1 MYKKA
6 GIVIAVI
13 LVVAGII
20 AISISSCRGDD
31 LVKVNNLNETSE
43 VVDEQSNVNQ
53 DSETDQN
60 IKDVEQSS
68 KVPVTTQSE
77 LPVDTTKESSV
88 VESIDSERA
97 GGSDTSVFESKSE
110 EKPKEQSK
118 TESSLSSEDQSLLEE
133 LSNYSEESSK
143 LESKGNETSETSE
156 TSKKQDEFTNEFIEI
171 EKDSIKY
178 ENTDKNIYGVVK
190 GTKMFYSD
198 NCLYTAIVILGEDG
212 YSYNY
217 FVPLVSYEGLET
229 GTKLKLKVRTYFDD
243 GVSIKQ
249 VLSVEVA

>member
-13 LVVAGII
+13 LVVAGIL

-43 VVDEQSNVNQ
+43 VVDEQLNVNQ

-68 KVPVTTQSE
+68 NVPVTTQSE

-88 VESIDSERA
+88 AESVDSESI
-97 GGSDTSVFESKSE
+97 GGSDTSVVESKSE

-118 TESSLSSEDQSLLEE
+118 TESSLLSEDQSLLEE

-156 TSKKQDEFTNEFIEI
+156 TSKQQDEFTNEFIEI
-171 EKDSIKY
+171 EKDSLKY
-178 ENTDKNIYGVVK
+178 ESTDKEMLGVVK
-190 GTKMFYSD
+190 GTKMFYCND
-198 NCLYTAIVILGEDG
+198 CLYTSIVILGEDG
-212 YSYNY
+212 TSYTY
-217 FVPLVSYEGLET
+217 FVPLETYEGLKT
-229 GTKLKLKVRTYFDD
+229 GTKLKMKVRVYFDE
-243 GVSIKQ
+243 GVSMSQI
-249 VLSVEVA
+249 LSVEIA

>member
-13 LVVAGII
+13 LVVAGIL

-88 VESIDSERA
+88 AESVDSESI
-97 GGSDTSVFESKSE
+97 GGSDTSVVESKSE

-133 LSNYSEESSK
+133 LSNYSDESSK
-143 LESKGNETSETSE
+143 PESKSNETSETL
-156 TSKKQDEFTNEFIEI
+156 KQQDEFTNEFIEI
-171 EKDSIKY
+171 EKDSLKY
-178 ENTDKNIYGVVK
+178 ESTDKEMLGVVK
-190 GTKMFYSD
+190 GTKMFYCND
-198 NCLYTAIVILGEDG
+198 CLYTSLVILGEDG
-212 YSYNY
+212 TSYTY
-217 FVPLVSYEGLET
+217 FVPLETYEGLKT
-229 GTKLKLKVRTYFDD
+229 GTKLKMKVRVYFDE
-243 GVSIKQ
+243 GVSMSQI
-249 VLSVEVA
+249 LSVEIA